1 MHKKY
6 IVTLS
11 ADERI
16 QLLDMIKKGT
26 LAARKLTRA
35 HILLRADEGETDE
48 AIAASL
54 HIHRTTVERTRQRF
68 VEGNLEAALSE
79 RPRPGAKRKLSDKQ
93 EARLIA
99 IACSTPPQGQ
109 KRWTLQLLADEL
121 VALEVVETI
130 SDETVRRT
138 LKKTFSS
145 PGRWT
150 NGSSQP

>member
-6 IVTLS
+6 VVTLT
-11 ADERI
+11 ADERT
-16 QLLDMIKKGT
+16 QLLDLIKKGT
-26 LAARKLTRA
+26 LAARKLNRA
-35 HILLRADEGETDE
+35 HILLRADEGATDE
-48 AIAASL
+48 AIAAAL

-68 VEGNLEAALSE
+68 VEGNLEGALSE

-99 IACSTPPQGQ
+99 TACSAPPDGQ
-109 KRWTLQLLADEL
+109 KRWTMQLLADEL

-145 PGRWT
+145 PGRSK
-150 NGSSQP
+150 NG

>member
-1 MHKKY
+1 
-6 IVTLS
+6 
-11 ADERI
+11 
-16 QLLDMIKKGT
+16 MIKKGT

-68 VEGNLEAALSE
+68 VEGNLEGALTE
-79 RPRPGAKRKLSDKQ
+79 RPRPGGKRALDAKQ

-99 IACSTPPQGQ
+99 TACSAAPEGQ
-109 KRWTLQLLADEL
+109 ARWTMQLLADEL
-121 VALEVVETI
+121 DALEGVEAI

-138 LKKTFSS
+138 LKKTFLSL
-145 PGRWT
+145 GRSRS
-150 NGSSQP
+150 GSSRP

>member
-6 IVTLS
+6 IVTLTT
-11 ADERI
+11 DEQT
-16 QLLDMIKKGT
+16 QLLDLIKKGT

-35 HILLRADEGETDE
+35 HILLRAHEGETDE

-68 VEGNLEAALSE
+68 VEGNLEGALSE
-79 RPRPGAKRKLSDKQ
+79 RPRPGGKRKLDDKQ

-99 IACSTPPQGQ
+99 TACSTPPEGQ

-121 VALEVVETI
+121 VALDVVDTI

-150 NGSSQP
+150 SGSSRL